1 MITTHPSAILRAGD
15 YGERERAMDAFV
27 ADLRK
32 VAEWLATRSD

>member
-15 YGERERAMDAFV
+15 DREREQAMKAFV

-32 VAEWLATRSD
+32 VAEWLAKR